1 MLIPDLKKIKHVSCG
16 ANHVLALDANG
27 SVFAWGSGQQ
37 NQLGRRVI
45 ERTKVQGLVPR
56 EFGLPRKAIK
66 YVQCGDYHSFAIDTK
81 DRVWAWGLNNYG
93 ETGIPENAGE
103 DDAVVLKPE
112 VVEALSHKGVSCIKG
127 GGHHSIAVTGAG
139 ECLVWGRLD
148 GSQCGI
154 NVADLPDEATVKDE
168 RGKPRILKTPTAVKG
183 IEGKVVFATA
193 ASDHSFAITE
203 EGHAY
208 SWGFSTNYQTGQG
221 TDDDVEVATKIDNT
235 ATRGKKL
242 NYATAGGQFSILTA
256 PAEAATNGTNGD
268 SA

>member
-1 MLIPDLKKIKHVSCG
+1 MLLRDLKKIKHISCG
-16 ANHVLALDANG
+16 ANHVLALDASG

-37 NQLGRRVI
+37 NQLGRRVV

-56 EFGLPRKAIK
+56 EFGLPRKQVK
-66 YVQCGDYHSFAIDTK
+66 YIECGDYHSFAIDTK
-81 DRVWAWGLNNYG
+81 DRVWTWGLNNYG
-93 ETGIPENAGE
+93 ETGIAENAGE
-103 DDAVVLKPE
+103 DDAVILKPE
-112 VVEALSHKGVSCIKG
+112 VVEALSGREVSCIKG

-154 NVADLPDEATVKDE
+154 DVATLPDESTVKDE
-168 RGKPRILKTPTAVKG
+168 RGKPRILKTPTAVPG

-203 EGHAY
+203 QGRAY

-221 TDDDVEVATKIDNT
+221 TDDDVEIATKIDNT
-235 ATRGKKL
+235 ATREKKL
-242 NYATAGGQFSILTA
+242 NFATAGGQFSILTA
-256 PAEAATNGTNGD
+256 VAPAASNGTNG
-268 SA
+268 A